1 MLEMRGLS
9 LSVQVE
15 GAWAQAVHDV
25 SFQLEPGK
33 VLALVGESG
42 CGKSLTAQ
50 ALLRLGEHQGVRR
63 DRGDIL
69 LDDASIFAYDPR
81 QLRAMRGGRVAMV
94 FQEPMTALNP
104 VFTIGSQLIDVI
116 RIHLPLNRR
125 QAQERAIQLLHDVEL
140 DDPAQLLKC
149 YPGEL
154 SGGMRQRILIAM
166 ALSANADYLIADEPT
181 TALDVSV
188 QKTILAL
195 LRRLQRDRQLAL
207 LLVTHDFGVVAE
219 VADTVAV
226 MYAGEIV
233 EQGEV
238 EMLFDHAAHPYTRA
252 LMGCRPE
259 LSGKSGRL
267 TMIAGQVPSPGNWPV
282 GCHFSE
288 RCPLAQNDCR
298 AAAVALPEHAH
309 AVRCLHTEA
318 DEVTA

>member
-1 MLEMRGLS
+1 MVEMQGMS

-15 GAWAQAVHDV
+15 GVWAQAVHDV

-63 DRGDIL
+63 DQGDIR
-69 LDDASIFAYDPR
+69 LDGQSIFSFDSQR
-81 QLRAMRGGRVAMV
+81 LRAMRGGRLAMV

-104 VFTIGSQLIDVI
+104 VFTIGSQLTDVI
-116 RIHLPLNRR
+116 RIHLSLEKR
-125 QAQERAIQLLHDVEL
+125 QAQERAMQLLRDVEL
-140 DDPAQLLKC
+140 DDPEQLLKR

-154 SGGMRQRILIAM
+154 SGGMRQRVLIAM

-195 LRRLQRDRQLAL
+195 LRRLQRQRQLAL

-219 VADTVAV
+219 MADAVAV

-238 EMLFDHAAHPYTRA
+238 HTLFDHASHPYTRA

-259 LSGKSGRL
+259 LAGKGGRL
-267 TMIAGQVPSPGNWPV
+267 TMIAGQVPSPGSWPV
-282 GCHFSE
+282 GCHFAE
-288 RCPLAQNDCR
+288 RCSLAQDDCR
-298 AAAVALPEHAH
+298 AAAVILPERDH
-309 AVRCLHTEA
+309 AVRCLHPHA
-318 DEVTA
+318 DSALA